1 MGNETEEPWIVFSG
15 CNSCINTVTCERVG
29 SCVMLAVDKAI
40 PEYNKR
46 KRKLIT
52 RIRNGAPVDLKE
64 LLWVEGKEDPAPV
77 INLTVFEKMAISS
90 LNKKR

>member
-1 MGNETEEPWIVFSG
+1 MGNKTEEPWIVLSG

-52 RIRNGAPVDLKE
+52 RIRNGASVDLKE
-64 LLWVEGKEDPAPV
+64 LLWVEGEEEVPV
-77 INLTVFEKMAISS
+77 VNLTVFEKMAISS